1 MTRQRRWAAAALA
14 VLALTAVPVRPA
26 AAERSPQE
34 ELRALYRE
42 TGEATR
48 AHEEAV
54 ARLAERRDEARR
66 LEERLA
72 ATRSDLA
79 AAREAA
85 GRVARAQYRGGLQL
99 PPALALLLGEDPGQA
114 LHDQTVAA
122 RAAAARAAEI
132 DRLDSGERAAD
143 ELATAARAALDAEL
157 AAAEEERRRRD
168 DLHRRLDELAA
179 LTAGLTPEELAE
191 LTPPQTPEP
200 TGGAGQA
207 AGG

>member
-1 MTRQRRWAAAALA
+1 MPQRHRWAAAALA
-14 VLALTAVPVRPA
+14 VVALTTLPARPA
-26 AAERSPQE
+26 GAAQSPLD

-42 TGEATR
+42 TAEATL
-48 AHEEAV
+48 AHEKAA

-66 LEERLA
+66 LQERLA
-72 ATRSDLA
+72 ATRTDLA

-85 GRVARAQYRGGLQL
+85 GRVARAQYRGGGLQL

-132 DRLDSGERAAD
+132 DRLGSGERTAD
-143 ELATAARAALDAEL
+143 DLATAARAALDAEL

-168 DLHRRLDELAA
+168 DLHRRLDELTA
-179 LTAGLTPEELAE
+179 LQAGLPPANLAPRHLPARPRRPGE
-191 LTPPQTPEP
+191 RVRRN
-200 TGGAGQA
+200 A
-207 AGG
+207 